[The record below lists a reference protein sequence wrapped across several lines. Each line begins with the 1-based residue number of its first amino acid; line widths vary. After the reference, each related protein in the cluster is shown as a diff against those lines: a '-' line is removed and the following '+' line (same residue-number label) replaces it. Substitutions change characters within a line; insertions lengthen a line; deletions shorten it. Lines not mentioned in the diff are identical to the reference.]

1 MFLFPSNRNFHLLP
15 AELLTGDRTSPH
27 GGVQIKAMHCLFLF
41 FLFHFFLLKRY
52 VRFFLLF
59 PQKCVTHKLKGCF
72 STFPT
77 ARTANTRSNWIMP
90 SLQACVCGLLSG
102 FSSRQLQKQQH
113 HILTSAFFSLFLS
126 LSVMQHIY
134 THSVAFSLSVTLF
147 SSPAA
152 AEHQR
157 VLPPA

>member
-1 MFLFPSNRNFHLLP
+1 M
-15 AELLTGDRTSPH
+15 
-27 GGVQIKAMHCLFLF
+27 GVYKSRQCIVFFCFFSFSFF
-41 FLFHFFLLKRY
+41 FLKCY
-52 VRFFLLF
+52 VRLFLLF

-113 HILTSAFFSLFLS
+113 HILTSAFFFLS
-126 LSVMQHIY
+126 LFVAVCNAAYLHSFSGVESVSD
-134 THSVAFSLSVTLF
+134 T
-147 SSPAA
+147 
-152 AEHQR
+152 
-157 VLPPA
+157 VLITICCRAPTCATACIKTCVGGRYWFWD